1 MRCSRVVG
9 ATCLLLTLL
18 SVANAAGQGETSVA
32 KTATCSPVLVPPT
45 ETIVVTGT
53 FSPVPLGEVDRSVSL
68 IETAK
73 KSLLFYHWTD
83 YLETDSSVDL
93 RRRAPNGV
101 QSDVSLRGS
110 SFGETLILLD
120 GFRMDDAQSGHHDL
134 DLPLPTESLDR
145 IEVLRGAGSTLYG
158 SDAIGGA
165 INFITAHPTQSELH
179 LSAGVGNFGIN
190 QQAGSFSLLA
200 KRWDQQL
207 SVARDFST
215 GFMPDRDYR
224 SLTLL
229 SNTGIKTAWGKTMLL
244 LAYGDKPYGANQ
256 FYGNFNSWERTKSW
270 FGGIKQDLGPN
281 TEFDLGYRR
290 HSDVFVLIRDHPEV
304 YENNHITE
312 SWQTALRRKTPL
324 RQNVTLFYGGEGNH
338 DAIDSNNLGRH
349 SRSQGAAYV
358 DVDFRA
364 LSRFSLSLGTR
375 EEVFGGKG
383 AQFSPTVGAGVWLK
397 QGLRLRASVGRAY
410 RLPTY
415 TDLFYHDPATAG
427 NPNLKPESAWSYEAG
442 VQWRSSRRFQADATI
457 FENRERNVIDYVKF
471 FADDINHAAN
481 IQKLNF
487 TGVESSL
494 KVQVTDAQLIEV
506 SYNWI
511 HGAQQALA
519 GFASSQYVFNYPT
532 NNAVIGWQ
540 GHVRCGILART
551 RVGVAERF
559 GRNPYGVWDADLGRT
574 FGNLGLRLSLSNLI
588 DVRYQEIAGVDTP
601 GRSAIFGVEYVIH
614 RKK

>member
-1 MRCSRVVG
+1 LRSSRVFG
-9 ATCLLLTLL
+9 ATYLLLTLL
-18 SVANAAGQGETSVA
+18 SVANAAGQGETGVA
-32 KTATCSPVLVPPT
+32 KTATCSPVLMPPT
-45 ETIVVTGT
+45 ETMVVTGT
-53 FSPVPLGEVDRSVSL
+53 FSPAPLGEVDRSVSL

-73 KSLLFYHWTD
+73 TPLLFDHWTD
-83 YLETDSSVDL
+83 YLQTDSSVDL

-101 QSDVSLRGS
+101 QSDISLRGS
-110 SFGETLILLD
+110 SFGETLILLN
-120 GFRMDDAQSGHHDL
+120 GFRVDDAQSGHHDL

-165 INFITAHPTQSELH
+165 VNFITAHPTQSELR

-190 QQAGSFSLLA
+190 QQAGLFSLLA

-207 SVARDFST
+207 SVSRDFST

-224 SLTLL
+224 SVTVL
-229 SNTGIKTAWGKTMLL
+229 SNTGLKTRLGNTLLL

-256 FYGNFNSWERTKSW
+256 FYGNFTSWERTKSW
-270 FGGIKQDLGPN
+270 FAGLKQDLGAN

-290 HSDVFVLIRDHPEV
+290 HSDVFVLIRDRPEV

-312 SWQTALRRKTPL
+312 SWQTTLRRKTPL

-338 DAIDSNNLGRH
+338 EAIDSNNLGTNAR
-349 SRSQGAAYV
+349 SRGAAYV
-358 DVDFRA
+358 DMDFRA

-375 EEVFGGKG
+375 EEIFGGKG
-383 AQFSPTVGAGVWLK
+383 SQFSPTVGAGVWLK
-397 QGLRLRASVGRAY
+397 PRLRLRASVGRAY
-410 RLPTY
+410 RHPTY

-427 NPNLKPESAWSYEAG
+427 NPNLKPESTWSYEAG
-442 VQWRSSRRFQADATI
+442 VQHSLGRFQADATL

-471 FADDINHAAN
+471 FAGDINHAAN

-494 KVQVTDAQLIEV
+494 KARLSDSQMVDI
-506 SYNWI
+506 SYTWI
-511 HGAQQALA
+511 HGSQQALTA
-519 GFASSQYVFNYPT
+519 FASSRYVFNYPV
-532 NNAVIGWQ
+532 NNAVVGWQ
-540 GHVRCGILART
+540 GRLRGKILVQT
-551 RVGVAERF
+551 RIGVAQRF
-559 GRNPYGVWDADLGRT
+559 DRNPYGVWDADFGRK
-574 FGNLGLRLSLSNLI
+574 FGNLGLRLSLSNLA
-588 DVRYQEIAGVDTP
+588 DVRYQEIAGVNTP
-601 GRSAIFGVEYVIH
+601 GRSAVVGVEYVVR